1 MVMLRAWLR
10 FAAIDRSYCCDELAT
25 MKTPPRHIFA
35 FYVTRLYGRPDLN
48 PDEMSL
54 SAVPQNIATLD
65 CRLWAD
71 ATLRK
76 RGESVLG
83 TLPQFSHCADI
94 PLSQPRA
101 RSASELMD
109 CRH

>member
-48 PDEMSL
+48 PDEMPL
-54 SAVPQNIATLD
+54 SAVPQDIATLD
-65 CRLWAD
+65 CPLWAD
-71 ATLRK
+71 ATVQK
-76 RGESVLG
+76 RGITVLG
-83 TLPQFSHCADI
+83 TLPHVSHGADI
-94 PLSQPRA
+94 PLGQPRA
-101 RSASELMD
+101 LPAN
-109 CRH
+109 